1 MVNHQPQT
9 LAGLFSLLKA
19 VQTLDLPPRPTQQNC
34 SNEDNTPIYLDD
46 KKPQFVNNLKKKTLV
61 TVSDI
66 SILSS
71 LGDLFSNNIVFTFI
85 EKENTCHFKKNHYF
99 SETLRYSVL
108 QHCIHTPTLGN
119 SCTASWAFWLKYI
132 TPDIFFSPLPDL
144 WGAEHIWKIQTVF
157 LKKGNILIF
166 LLLCLLPFQQNE
178 RKICQ

>member
-1 MVNHQPQT
+1 M
-9 LAGLFSLLKA
+9 
-19 VQTLDLPPRPTQQNC
+19 
-34 SNEDNTPIYLDD
+34 
-46 KKPQFVNNLKKKTLV
+46 

-157 LKKGNILIF
+157 FKKKEMSWFSCYCVYYLFSKMKGKSANDLSKYCSHTYDVHLENYFSRENLNFEDELIVIPNLF
-166 LLLCLLPFQQNE
+166 
-178 RKICQ
+178 